1 MMLRG
6 GVVALKMK
14 NPVLHGAKR
23 GVKNE
28 EPRFAWSKT
37 GFLGGNWGDFRGKVA
52 VFLTGGSSL

>member
-23 GVKNE
+23 G
-28 EPRFAWSKT
+28 SSGGT
-37 GFLGGNWGDFRGKVA
+37 GGILGGKSRCF
-52 VFLTGGSSL
+52 